1 MKSSRLF
8 LTGLAVVSA
17 MLILAASAFAA
28 PAWYTCKVNQG
39 GPFNGTEVR
48 FVLSDTNG
56 PPAFENKTF
65 LALAGCENQM
75 LATALT
81 AISSGLTVKI
91 RTDLSLP
98 GSKVITAMYLVQ

>member
-1 MKSSRLF
+1 MKSSRVF

-17 MLILAASAFAA
+17 MLILATSAFAA
-28 PAWYTCKVNQG
+28 NAWYTCKVNQA
-39 GPFNGTEVR
+39 GPFNGTQVR
-48 FVLSDTNG
+48 FVLSDTNSA
-56 PPAFENKTF
+56 PAFDNRTF

-81 AISSGLTVKI
+81 AISSGLNVKV